1 MNNILLKRLNANN
14 TTLEECESF
23 FSKYIKAWKI
33 SQDINLN
40 KYVADNIRISA
51 GPHKKYIIF

>member
-51 GPHKKYIIF
+51 GPHKK